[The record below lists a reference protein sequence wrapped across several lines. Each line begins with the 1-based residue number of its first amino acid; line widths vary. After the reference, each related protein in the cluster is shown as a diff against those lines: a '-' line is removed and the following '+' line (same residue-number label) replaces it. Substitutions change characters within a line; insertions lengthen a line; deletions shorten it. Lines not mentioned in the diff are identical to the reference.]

1 MKSGARF
8 KWNRRHFLKASLLL
22 GLGTT
27 FLQACKRKANHI
39 LLKLTGTNHI
49 LGHRLWL
56 PDFPPVSEKIEI
68 PVLILGGGIAGLSAA
83 YQFHEKGFQDFLLL
97 EMEDEVGGNSKS
109 GSNPYSK
116 HPLGAHYL
124 PIPNAS
130 NKEIYQFLEKS
141 KIVKGWTEAGE
152 PIFDEEQLSFDPM
165 HRLFIENYWQ
175 DGIVPEYG
183 LDEEEL
189 AEMERFHSLMKD
201 FTVMKGRDGKYVF
214 DIPTLFAS
222 TDHDLEHLDSIS
234 MEKWLLD
241 QGFKSKP
248 LIGYV
253 NYCCRDDF
261 GTGVKHTSAFAGIHY
276 FSSRKHDYLGNE
288 EAVLTWQ
295 EGNGRLVSL
304 LKKYAEGKIRN
315 NCLAY
320 KVDWDDHKVQ
330 VKVYDSKSNKSTLYI
345 ANQVI
350 NCCPQFVNKYLIPSR
365 KALSDKFAYAP
376 WLVATITLK
385 SFPAAS
391 GAPLSWDNVI
401 HGGKGLG
408 YIFDQHQSLAQYKA
422 PYVISY
428 YHSLDAQDLRK
439 ERKKLLEYNE
449 EQWRDFI
456 IEDLS
461 KAHFG
466 IEAEILDMKI
476 YRLGHGMI
484 SPVPG
489 FLMSD
494 ARKEMARPIA
504 ERIYFAHSDLSGLS
518 LFEEAFYRG
527 YLTAKEVLTKY
538 Y

>member
-1 MKSGARF
+1 
-8 KWNRRHFLKASLLL
+8 
-22 GLGTT
+22 
-27 FLQACKRKANHI
+27 
-39 LLKLTGTNHI
+39 
-49 LGHRLWL
+49 
-56 PDFPPVSEKIEI
+56 
-68 PVLILGGGIAGLSAA
+68 
-83 YQFHEKGFQDFLLL
+83 
-97 EMEDEVGGNSKS
+97 
-109 GSNPYSK
+109 
-116 HPLGAHYL
+116 
-124 PIPNAS
+124 
-130 NKEIYQFLEKS
+130 
-141 KIVKGWTEAGE
+141 
-152 PIFDEEQLSFDPM
+152 M
-165 HRLFIENYWQ
+165 HRLFIDNYWQ

-201 FTVMKGRDGKYVF
+201 FTVMKGRDGKFVF

-241 QGFKSKP
+241 QDFKTKP
-248 LIGYV
+248 VFSYV

-276 FSSRKHDYLGNE
+276 FSSRKHDFSGTE

-304 LKKYAEGKIRN
+304 LKSYAAGKIKN

-320 KVDWDDHKVQ
+320 KIDWDDNKVK
-330 VKVYDSKSNKSTLYI
+330 VEVYDSKTNKSTLYI
-345 ANQVI
+345 ANHVI

-527 YLTAKEVLTKY
+527 YLTAKEVFS
-538 Y
+538 